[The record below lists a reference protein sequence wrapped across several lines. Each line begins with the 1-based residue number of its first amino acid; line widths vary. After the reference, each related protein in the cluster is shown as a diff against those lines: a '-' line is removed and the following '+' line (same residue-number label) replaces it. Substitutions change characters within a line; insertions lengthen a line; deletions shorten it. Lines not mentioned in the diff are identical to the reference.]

1 MGHFIDLTAS
11 DGFSFAAYHVAPRGK
26 RRGGLIVVQEIFG
39 VNADIRAT
47 AEDFA
52 ALGYEVL
59 APSMYDRVKKGLQID
74 SHSPE
79 ALAEAVPIAQA
90 NGLEK
95 PVIDLQA
102 CVDYLKSRG
111 PVFVTGFC
119 YGGSASWIAA
129 TQVEGVAAASCYYG
143 SLLPNL
149 AHLKPKCPVIA
160 HFGATDP
167 FIPMENVE
175 RFKAERPDVPVYLY
189 DAGHGFFT
197 RGGMAHDEAAMKLS
211 LERTLALFDGAAAA
225 A

>member
-1 MGHFIDLTAS
+1 MGQMIELTAS
-11 DGFSFAAYHVAPRGK
+11 DGFTFGAYHVQPTGPRK
-26 RRGGLIVVQEIFG
+26 GGLILIQEIFG
-39 VNADIRAT
+39 VNADIRRT
-47 AEDFA
+47 SDDFA

-59 APSMYDRVKKGLQID
+59 APSMYDRVEKGFVRDDHSQD
-74 SHSPE
+74 S
-79 ALAEAVPIAQA
+79 LAAAMPIAQA

-95 PVIDLQA
+95 PVVDLQA
-102 CVDYLKSRG
+102 AVDFLKTRG

-129 TQVEGVAAASCYYG
+129 TQVNDVAAASCYYG

-149 AHLKPKCPVIA
+149 AHLTPKCPVIA

-175 RFKAERPDVPVYLY
+175 RFKAEKPDVPVYLY

-197 RGGMAHDEAAMKLS
+197 KGGMAYDEKARDLS
-211 LERTLALFDGAAAA
+211 LQRTLALFDANSATA
-225 A
+225 

>member
-1 MGHFIDLTAS
+1 MPQHIQLTAS
-11 DGFSFAAYHVAPRGK
+11 DGFSFAAYHVEPTGPRK
-26 RRGGLIVVQEIFG
+26 GGLIVVQEIFG
-39 VNADIRAT
+39 VNADIRST

-52 ALGYEVL
+52 ALGYEVI
-59 APSMYDRVKKGLQID
+59 APSMYDRVKPGLSID

-90 NGLEK
+90 NGMEN
-95 PVIDLQA
+95 PVKDLQA
-102 CVDYLKSRG
+102 CVDFLAPRG

-129 TQVEGVAAASCYYG
+129 TQVNGVAAASCYYG

-149 AHLKPKCPVIA
+149 SHLAPKCPVIA

-167 FIPMENVE
+167 FIPLENVE
-175 RFKAERPDVPVYLY
+175 RFKAEQPGVPVYLY

-197 RGGMAHDEAAMKLS
+197 RGGMAFDQDARRQS
-211 LERTLALFDGAAAA
+211 LERTLALFQANAA
-225 A
+225 

>member
-1 MGHFIDLTAS
+1 MAKFIELTAS
-11 DGFSFAAYHVAPRGK
+11 DGFTFDAYHVEPTGPRK
-26 RRGGLIVVQEIFG
+26 GGLIVVQEIFG

-47 AEDFA
+47 SEDFA

-59 APSMYDRVKKGLQID
+59 APSMYDRVKKGLKID

-79 ALAEAVPIAQA
+79 ALAEAVPIAQQ

-95 PVIDLQA
+95 PVLDLQA
-102 CVDYLKSRG
+102 SVDFLKPRG

-129 TQVEGVAAASCYYG
+129 TQVNGVAAASCFYG

-149 AHLKPKCPVIA
+149 AHLKPQCPVIA
-160 HFGATDP
+160 HFGGTDP
-167 FIPMENVE
+167 FIPLENVE
-175 RFKAERPDVPVYLY
+175 RFKAEQPAVPTYIY

-197 RGGMAHDEAAMKLS
+197 RGGMAYDQAAHDLALQ
-211 LERTLALFDGAAAA
+211 RTLDLFQAAGA
-225 A
+225 